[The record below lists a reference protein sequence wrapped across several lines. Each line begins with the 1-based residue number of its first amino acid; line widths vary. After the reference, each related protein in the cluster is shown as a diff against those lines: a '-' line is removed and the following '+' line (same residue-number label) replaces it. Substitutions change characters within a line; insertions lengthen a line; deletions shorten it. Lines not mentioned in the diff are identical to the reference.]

1 LEQATISAAVTQDEF
16 QALEQKVLRAVE
28 IVRREREA
36 RLAAEADAAEQREQ
50 VKALQQQLDS
60 LAGASNAAQ
69 SQITTLNQER
79 EAVRLR
85 VEKMLQQMDDLL

>member
-1 LEQATISAAVTQDEF
+1 MEQAVAATISMDEF

-36 RLAAEADAAEQREQ
+36 RTAAEADAAEQREQ

-60 LAGASNAAQ
+60 LASASNAAQ

-79 EAVRLR
+79 EAVRTR
-85 VEKMLQQMDDLL
+85 VEKMLQQMDELI